1 MCAWPSPRRRGP
13 SGASRSEVRGWALTP
28 VRLGRSRLR
37 ALAIDCQELPGA
49 GHATQLDAAAVLE
62 PGARADDQVTDSARD
77 EDFAGAGPAEDP
89 RRDVYGDPPD
99 VGVQQFALAGV
110 DAGADLDAQ
119 CLGVSAQGL
128 GAADGLRRA
137 VERGE
142 VAIAGALDHRA
153 AESFRE
159 FGGDLTKA
167 VKYRTPPLV
176 AGRRGALGRGDHVGE
191 QHGAQGAM

>member
-1 MCAWPSPRRRGP
+1 MC
-13 SGASRSEVRGWALTP
+13 T
-28 VRLGRSRLR
+28 
-37 ALAIDCQELPGA
+37 AI
-49 GHATQLDAAAVLE
+49 
-62 PGARADDQVTDSARD
+62 
-77 EDFAGAGPAEDP
+77 
-89 RRDVYGDPPD
+89 PPMSS
-99 VGVQQFALAGV
+99 VEQFALAGV

-142 VAIAGALDHRA
+142 VAVAGALHHRA

-167 VKYRTPPLV
+167 LQHRTPPLV
-176 AGRRGALGRGDHVGE
+176 ARRRGVLRRGDHVGE